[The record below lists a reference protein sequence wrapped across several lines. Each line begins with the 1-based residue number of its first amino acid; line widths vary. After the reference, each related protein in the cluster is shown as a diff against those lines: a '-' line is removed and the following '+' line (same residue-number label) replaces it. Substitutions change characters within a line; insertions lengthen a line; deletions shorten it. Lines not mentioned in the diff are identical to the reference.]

1 MKKLVLSLVAG
12 SSLFSVAHGD
22 SVKTVFV
29 IAMENHNWTQPDNQ
43 FTGSQQQVYGNP
55 AAPFLTNLIN
65 GTLATTV
72 NGKTITSQTAYA
84 SAYHNVLSTPTG
96 ANPSIHPSEPNYIW
110 SEAGTNF
117 GVFNDNQP
125 YGTGGTNQNTTQHLT
140 GLMQQQG
147 ITWKSYQED
156 IDLVPNSGNVNQP
169 APDSLTSTVA
179 PQSEWTLPISNFSG
193 TSATYTNYYNGS
205 HQYDYQ
211 VKHNPMAFFTD
222 TNGGNNVTSSNPE
235 RLQYAPLEQL
245 QTDLKNNT
253 TAEYNWITP
262 DQFNDMHTE
271 LSGGFTYNGT
281 HFTGDQAKIA
291 QGDNFLSIIIPQIMA
306 SQAYQDHGAIVI
318 WNDET
323 EPTFT
328 GNQNDYNHT
337 IMEIVISS
345 LAASN
350 INGKPFNSTD
360 NLTHSDDLRTMQ
372 DIFGVKTNQTATG
385 YLGDAANA
393 RGLGSLFTTTIV
405 LNSIECFF
413 NWAENAYSNLFLP
426 AGAFS
431 QFQSP
436 YTYRYYRNTNS
447 YVGVSLINNHVYYL
461 RPDGVLEDVG
471 DLSGWLTT
479 ALCQ

>member
-1 MKKLVLSLVAG
+1 MKNLVLSIAC

-84 SAYHNVLSTPTG
+84 SAYHNVLSTPTD

-125 YGTGGTNQNTTQHLT
+125 YGAGGTNQNTTQHLT

-147 ITWKSYQED
+147 VTWKSYQED
-156 IDLVPNSGNVNQP
+156 IDLLPTSGNVNQP
-169 APDSLTSTVA
+169 GPDSLTSTVA
-179 PQSEWTLPISNFSG
+179 PQSQWTSPITNFSG
-193 TSATYTNYYNGS
+193 TSATYTNRYNGS

-222 TNGGNNVTSSNPE
+222 TNGGNNATTSNPE

-245 QTDLKNNT
+245 QIDLNNNT

-262 DQFNDMHTE
+262 NQFNDMHTS
-271 LSGGFTYNGT
+271 LSGGFTYHGT
-281 HFTGDQAKIA
+281 HFTADQAKIA
-291 QGDNFLSIIIPQIMA
+291 QGDNFLSIIVPQIMA

-323 EPTFT
+323 EPTST

-345 LAASN
+345 LAAPN
-350 INGKPFNSTD
+350 VNGKPYNSTD
-360 NLTHSDDLRTMQ
+360 NLTHSDDLRAMQ
-372 DIFGVKTNQTATG
+372 DIFSVKTNQTATG

-393 RGLGSLFTTTIV
+393 RGLASLFSTTIA

-413 NWAENAYSNLFLP
+413 NWAENAYSNLFSP

-436 YTYRYYRNTNS
+436 YTYRYYRNTNA
-447 YVGVSLINNHVYYL
+447 YLGVSNMNDHVYYL

-471 DLSGWLTT
+471 DSSGWLTT